1 MTRTTKVIT
10 FSLPP
15 EMAERVRQVMAEEG
29 RTMSELVREAL
40 RLYMDD
46 REWRSLVRYGQ
57 RRAREQG
64 IAPEDLERLVD
75 EFRAEG
81 SQALNKQK
89 AQGGPHR

>member
-15 EMAERVRQVMAEEG
+15 EMAERVREVMAEED

-64 IAPEDLERLVD
+64 IAPEDVERLVD
-75 EFRAEG
+75 EFRAKG
-81 SQALNKQK
+81 SQA
-89 AQGGPHR
+89 

>member
-15 EMAERVRQVMAEEG
+15 EMAERVREVMAEED
-29 RTMSELVREAL
+29 RTMSELIREAL

-46 REWRSLVRYGQ
+46 REWRSLVRHGQ

-64 IAPEDLERLVD
+64 IAPEDVERLVD
-75 EFRAEG
+75 EFRAKG
-81 SQALNKQK
+81 SQA
-89 AQGGPHR
+89 

>member
-1 MTRTTKVIT
+1 MPRTTKVIT

-15 EMAERVRQVMAEEG
+15 EMAEQVREVMAEED
-29 RTMSELVREAL
+29 RTMSQLIREAL

-64 IAPEDLERLVD
+64 IAPEDVERLVD
-75 EFRAEG
+75 ELRA
-81 SQALNKQK
+81 KQK
-89 AQGGPHR
+89 ARGGRTDE

>member
-1 MTRTTKVIT
+1 MPGTTKVIT

-15 EMAERVRQVMAEEG
+15 EMAEQVREVMAEED
-29 RTMSELVREAL
+29 RTMSQLIREAL

-64 IAPEDLERLVD
+64 IAPEDVERLVD
-75 EFRAEG
+75 EFRAKG
-81 SQALNKQK
+81 SQA
-89 AQGGPHR
+89 

>member
-1 MTRTTKVIT
+1 MPRRTKVIT

-15 EMAERVRQVMAEEG
+15 EMAERVRQVMADED

-64 IAPEDLERLVD
+64 IAPEDVERLVD
-75 EFRAEG
+75 EFRAKG
-81 SQALNKQK
+81 SQA
-89 AQGGPHR
+89 

>member
-1 MTRTTKVIT
+1 MPRTTKVIT

-15 EMAERVRQVMAEEG
+15 EMAEQVREVMAEED
-29 RTMSELVREAL
+29 RTMSQLIREAL

-64 IAPEDLERLVD
+64 IAPEDVERLVD
-75 EFRAEG
+75 ELRAKG
-81 SQALNKQK
+81 THA
-89 AQGGPHR
+89 

>member
-1 MTRTTKVIT
+1 MPGTTKVIT

-15 EMAERVRQVMAEEG
+15 EMAEQVREVMAEED
-29 RTMSELVREAL
+29 RTMSQLIREAL

-64 IAPEDLERLVD
+64 IAPEDVERLVD
-75 EFRAEG
+75 ELRAR
-81 SQALNKQK
+81 QI
-89 AQGGPHR
+89 AQGGRTDE

>member
-1 MTRTTKVIT
+1 MPRTTKVIT

-15 EMAERVRQVMAEEG
+15 EMAEQVRQVMAEED
-29 RTMSELVREAL
+29 RTMSQLIREAL

-64 IAPEDLERLVD
+64 IAPEDVERLVD
-75 EFRAEG
+75 ELRA
-81 SQALNKQK
+81 KQK
-89 AQGGPHR
+89 AQGGRIDE

>member
-1 MTRTTKVIT
+1 MPRRTKVIT

-15 EMAERVRQVMAEEG
+15 EMAEQVQDVMREEG
-29 RTMSELVREAL
+29 RTMSELIREAL

-64 IAPEDLERLVD
+64 IAPEDVERLLD
-75 EFRAEG
+75 EFRA
-81 SQALNKQK
+81 KQK
-89 AQGGPHR
+89 AQGGRTDE

>member
-1 MTRTTKVIT
+1 MPRKTKVIT

-15 EMAERVRQVMAEEG
+15 EMAERIRQVMAEEG

-64 IAPEDLERLVD
+64 IAPEDVERLVD
-75 EFRAEG
+75 EFRAKG
-81 SQALNKQK
+81 SLA
-89 AQGGPHR
+89 

>member
-1 MTRTTKVIT
+1 MPWTTKVIT

-15 EMAERVRQVMAEEG
+15 EMAERVREVMAEED
-29 RTMSELVREAL
+29 RTMSQLIREAL

-64 IAPEDLERLVD
+64 IAPEDVERLVD
-75 EFRAEG
+75 ELRA
-81 SQALNKQK
+81 KQI
-89 AQGGPHR
+89 AQGGRTDE

>member
-15 EMAERVRQVMAEEG
+15 EMAERVRQLMVEEG

-64 IAPEDLERLVD
+64 IAPEDLERLVG
-75 EFRAEG
+75 EFRAED
-81 SQALNKQK
+81 SQA
-89 AQGGPHR
+89 

>member
-1 MTRTTKVIT
+1 MPRTTKVIT

-15 EMAERVRQVMAEEG
+15 EMAERVREVMAEED
-29 RTMSELVREAL
+29 RTMSQLIREAL

-64 IAPEDLERLVD
+64 IAPEDVERLVD
-75 EFRAEG
+75 ELRA
-81 SQALNKQK
+81 KQI
-89 AQGGPHR
+89 AQGGRTDE

>member
-1 MTRTTKVIT
+1 MPRTTKVIT

-15 EMAERVRQVMAEEG
+15 EMAEQVKQVMAEED
-29 RTMSELVREAL
+29 RTMSSLIREAL

-64 IAPEDLERLVD
+64 IAPEDVERLVV
-75 EFRAEG
+75 ELRAK
-81 SQALNKQK
+81 QAE
-89 AQGGPHR
+89 AQGGRTDE

>member
-1 MTRTTKVIT
+1 
-10 FSLPP
+10 
-15 EMAERVRQVMAEEG
+15 MAERVREVMAEED

-64 IAPEDLERLVD
+64 IAPEDVERLVD
-75 EFRAEG
+75 EFRAKG
-81 SQALNKQK
+81 SQA
-89 AQGGPHR
+89 

>member
-15 EMAERVRQVMAEEG
+15 EMAERVREVMAEED

-46 REWRSLVRYGQ
+46 REWRSVVRYGQ

-64 IAPEDLERLVD
+64 IAPEDVERLVD
-75 EFRAEG
+75 EFRAKG
-81 SQALNKQK
+81 SQA
-89 AQGGPHR
+89 

>member
-1 MTRTTKVIT
+1 MTRTTKIIT

-15 EMAERVRQVMAEEG
+15 EMAERVREVMAEED
-29 RTMSELVREAL
+29 RTMSELIREAL

-64 IAPEDLERLVD
+64 IAPEDVERLVD
-75 EFRAEG
+75 EFRAKG
-81 SQALNKQK
+81 SQA
-89 AQGGPHR
+89 